1 MNVIDN
7 CLLENFNTNLPYNK
21 LTHKVEEG
29 GGDQMYEL
37 KFKNW
42 LQDTKFN
49 NYANHLISNAE
60 VLRQAKIMYEADLTQ
75 QEMLKHKDMDK
86 IQNEKSMRAI
96 QAKINMIAKD
106 WRTAF
111 DNQKKEYDRDTM
123 IIKANTDNKEKSNVI
138 MRKQDKEMQLNYDKM
153 NDMKNNIL
161 TLRRQVD
168 ISMDESLRK
177 NNKLFILRVIFIY
190 LLFSMIPI
198 ILQRDGSFSNK
209 FCIFLMIILTILF
222 FAIIL
227 WNIYHTRNRYGMRY
241 TVRKFDAPSVEEV
254 LKKEEEEDEEEEDK
268 EDAQEKACQRI
279 LKQLQALYVQAK
291 VRDQYCKAGEIK
303 KVINQINQDIALGK
317 EWCGYGS
324 YAALTDKINEIQNG
338 LAEDLKQKNRTKDR
352 RVEEIRAA
360 LLKKDAEIK
369 EAEEKEKQERR
380 EAEDAEENLE
390 DAIKDKEK
398 LIAQLRALGGDYV
411 KTNENRN
418 RNSKFDVS
426 TLP

>member
-7 CLLENFNTNLPYNK
+7 CLIEKFNTNLPYNK
-21 LTHKVEEG
+21 LTHKVEKG

-37 KFKNW
+37 PFKNW
-42 LQDTKFN
+42 LQESKFN
-49 NYANHLISNAE
+49 NYANHLLSNAE
-60 VLRQAKIMYEADLTQ
+60 MLRQAKIMYEADLTQ

-106 WRTAF
+106 WRLAF

-138 MRKQDKEMQLNYDKM
+138 MRKQDKEMQLNFDKM

-209 FCIFLMIILTILF
+209 FCIFLMIIVTILF

-227 WNIYHTRNRYGMRY
+227 WNLYHTRNRYGMRY

-254 LKKEEEEDEEEEDK
+254 LKKEEEETEDEEDK
-268 EDAQEKACQRI
+268 EDAQEKACQLHI
-279 LKQLQALYVQAK
+279 KKLQALYVQAK

-303 KVINQINQDIALGK
+303 KILNQINQDISLGK

-324 YAALTDKINEIQNG
+324 YAALTDQITQIQNS
-338 LAEDLKQKNRTKDR
+338 LNQDLKQKNKTNER
-352 RVEEIRAA
+352 RVQEIRDA
-360 LLKKDAEIK
+360 LTKADSDIK
-369 EAEEKEKQERR
+369 LAKETEEKERR
-380 EAEDAEENLE
+380 EAEDAEEALE
-390 DAIKDKEK
+390 DVIKDKEK

-418 RNSKFDVS
+418 RNSKFDIS
-426 TLP
+426 TLS